1 MKSIYKSQEGDE
13 SNYWNWKGFKI
24 FWSVKGKDNIDP
36 MILLHGFGA
45 SSKHW
50 RNNSDYFAKKGYS
63 VYSIDLIG
71 FGNSAQPG
79 IREIEKLNNGVW
91 CNQVSDFIKQV
102 IRPKTS
108 KKIILIGNSLGSLVA
123 LTCAVYLKNEIL
135 SVIASPLPDP
145 LVIKKKELK
154 LNSIFEKFK
163 TKLIKI
169 FFTVFPLEIVLFL
182 INKLGIIKLGLN
194 SAYFKKDRV
203 DKELIDIVRKP
214 VLRKTAARSLRAMC
228 IGMSTRGNKLKAS
241 YLLEQLSH
249 SKQVPFLLLWGEKD
263 NFIPLFLGKKIA
275 KFHRWVELKIISNS
289 GHCVHD
295 EDPSLFNKISY
306 EWIRDLKTY

>member
-1 MKSIYKSQEGDE
+1 MNSSHKKRKEEE

-24 FWSVKGKDNIDP
+24 FWSVKGKENTQP

-50 RNNSDYFAKKGYS
+50 RSNSYYFAKKGYS

-79 IREIEKLNNGVW
+79 IREIGKLDNGVW
-91 CNQVSDFIKQV
+91 CNQVSDFIKQI
-102 IRPKTS
+102 IRPKTAS
-108 KKIILIGNSLGSLVA
+108 KIILIGNSLGSLVA

-145 LVIKKKELK
+145 LVINLKESK
-154 LNSIFEKFK
+154 FNSIFETFK
-163 TKLIKI
+163 NKLIKI
-169 FFTVFPLEIVLFL
+169 FFRIIPLEIVLFI
-182 INKLGIIKLGLN
+182 INKLGIIRLGLN
-194 SAYFKKDRV
+194 SAYFKKSKV

-228 IGMSTRGNKLKAS
+228 IGMSTRGNKLKGS
-241 YLLEQLSH
+241 YLLDQLSL
-249 SKQVPFLLLWGEKD
+249 SKKVPFLLIWGEKD

-275 KFHRWVELKIISNS
+275 NFHRWVELKIISNS

-295 EDPSLFNKISY
+295 EDPSLFNKISH
-306 EWIRDLKTY
+306 EWIRDLKTF

>member
-1 MKSIYKSQEGDE
+1 MNSIYKSEVGEE

-24 FWSVKGKDNIDP
+24 FWSVKGKENAYP

-79 IREIEKLNNGVW
+79 IREIGKLDNGVW
-91 CNQVSDFIKQV
+91 CNQVSDFIKQI
-102 IRPKTS
+102 IRPETS
-108 KKIILIGNSLGSLVA
+108 KKIILIGNSLGSLIA
-123 LTCAVYLKNEIL
+123 LTCAIYLKDEIL

-145 LVIKKKELK
+145 LVIKKKKSK
-154 LNSIFEKFK
+154 LNPSFEKFNK
-163 TKLIKI
+163 ILIKI
-169 FFTVFPLEIVLFL
+169 FFRILPLEIILFS
-182 INKLGIIKLGLN
+182 INKLGIIKVGLN
-194 SAYFKKDRV
+194 SAYFKKDHV
-203 DKELIDIVRKP
+203 DKELIDLVRKP

-228 IGMSTRGNKLKAS
+228 IGMSTRKNELRAP
-241 YLLEQLSH
+241 YLLEQLSY
-249 SKQVPFLLLWGEKD
+249 SQKVPFLLLWGEKD

-275 KFHRWVELKIISNS
+275 NYHRWVELKIISNS

>member
-1 MKSIYKSQEGDE
+1 MNSTYKSDEGDE
-13 SNYWNWKGFKI
+13 SNYWNWNGFKI
-24 FWSVKGKDNIDP
+24 YWCVKGKENKHPI
-36 MILLHGFGA
+36 ILIHGFGA

-50 RNNSDYFAKKGYS
+50 RKNSNYFAKKGYS
-63 VYSIDLIG
+63 VYSLDLIG

-79 IREIEKLNNGVW
+79 VREIGKLDNGVW
-91 CNQVSDFIKQV
+91 CNQVKDFIQQV
-102 IRPKTS
+102 IRPNTS
-108 KKIILIGNSLGSLVA
+108 NKIVLIGNSLGSLVA

-145 LVIKKKELK
+145 FFLKKKESK
-154 LNSIFEKFK
+154 LNSIFEKSK
-163 TKLIKI
+163 TKFLKI
-169 FFTVFPLEIVLFL
+169 FFMIFPLEIVLFL
-182 INKLGIIKLGLN
+182 INKLGIIRLGLN
-194 SAYFKKDRV
+194 SAYFKKDNI

-241 YLLEQLSH
+241 YLLEKLSN
-249 SKQVPFLLLWGEKD
+249 SKKVPFLLLWGEKD

-275 KFHRWVELKIISNS
+275 NFHRWVELKIISNS

-295 EDPSLFNKISY
+295 EDPSLFNKISH
-306 EWIRDLKTY
+306 EWIRNLKTF

>member
-1 MKSIYKSQEGDE
+1 MNSIDKSVVGDE
-13 SNYWNWKGFKI
+13 SYYWNWNGFKI
-24 FWSVKGKDNIDP
+24 FWSVKGKENIHP
-36 MILLHGFGA
+36 IILLHGFGA

-50 RNNSDYFAKKGYS
+50 RNNSYYFAQKGYS

-79 IREIEKLNNGVW
+79 IRDIGKLDNGVW
-91 CNQVSDFIKQV
+91 CNQVSDFIKQI

-145 LVIKKKELK
+145 LVIIERSSKI
-154 LNSIFEKFK
+154 NSIFEKFRSK
-163 TKLIKI
+163 IIKI
-169 FFTVFPLEIVLFL
+169 FFILFPLEIVLFL

-194 SAYFKKDRV
+194 SAYFKKDHV
-203 DKELIDIVRKP
+203 DKELIDIVKKP

-241 YLLEQLSH
+241 YLLEQLSL
-249 SKQVPFLLLWGEKD
+249 SKKIPFLLLWGEKD

-306 EWIRDLKTY
+306 EWIRDLKTK

>member
-1 MKSIYKSQEGDE
+1 MNPNYKLEGGGE
-13 SNYWNWKGFKI
+13 SNYWNWNGFKI
-24 FWSVKGKDNIDP
+24 FWNVKGKENTRP

-50 RNNSDYFAKKGYS
+50 RRNSYYFAKKGYS

-79 IREIEKLNNGVW
+79 LKDIEKLDNGVW
-91 CNQVSDFIKQV
+91 SNQVSDFIKQV

-108 KKIILIGNSLGSLVA
+108 SKIILIGNSLGSLVA
-123 LTCAVYLKNEIL
+123 LTCAVYLENEIL

-145 LVIKKKELK
+145 LVIRKKDSK
-154 LNSIFEKFK
+154 LNSIFEKVK

-169 FFTVFPLEIVLFL
+169 FFRIFPLEIVLFL
-182 INKLGIIKLGLN
+182 INKLGIIEVGLN
-194 SAYFKKDRV
+194 SAYFKKDHV

-241 YLLEQLSH
+241 YLLEQLSY
-249 SKQVPFLLLWGEKD
+249 SKKVPFLMLWGEKD

-275 KFHRWVELKIISNS
+275 NFHRWVELKIICNS

>member
-1 MKSIYKSQEGDE
+1 MNSKNKSEGGDE
-13 SNYWNWKGFKI
+13 SNYWNWNGFKI
-24 FWSVKGKDNIDP
+24 FWSVKGKENTNP

-50 RNNSDYFAKKGYS
+50 RRNSYYFAKKGYS

-79 IREIEKLNNGVW
+79 LKEIEKLDNGVW

-108 KKIILIGNSLGSLVA
+108 NKIILIGNSLGSLVA
-123 LTCAVYLKNEIL
+123 LTCAVYLENEIL
-135 SVIASPLPDP
+135 CVIASPLPDP
-145 LVIKKKELK
+145 LVIRKKESK

-169 FFTVFPLEIVLFL
+169 FFRIFPLEIVLFL
-182 INKLGIIKLGLN
+182 INKLRIIEIGLH
-194 SAYFKKDRV
+194 SAYFKKDHI

-228 IGMSTRGNKLKAS
+228 FGMSTRGDKLKAS
-241 YLLEQLSH
+241 YLLEKLSH
-249 SKQVPFLLLWGEKD
+249 SKKVPFLLLWGEKD

-275 KFHRWVELKIISNS
+275 NFHRWVELKIIFKS

-295 EDPSLFNKISY
+295 EDPSLFNKVSY

>member
-1 MKSIYKSQEGDE
+1 MEPIYKSEEVEE
-13 SNYWNWKGFKI
+13 SNYWNWNGFKI
-24 FWSVKGKDNIDP
+24 FWSVRGKENKHPI
-36 MILLHGFGA
+36 ILLHGFGA

-50 RNNSDYFAKKGYS
+50 RNNSYYFAKKGYS

-79 IREIEKLNNGVW
+79 IREIGKLDNGVW
-91 CNQVSDFIKQV
+91 CNQVNDFIQQV
-102 IRPKTS
+102 IRPKTQN
-108 KKIILIGNSLGSLVA
+108 KVVLIGNSLGSLVA
-123 LTCAVYLKNEIL
+123 LTCAVYFKNEIF

-145 LVIKKKELK
+145 IVINKGELK
-154 LNSIFEKFK
+154 LNSIFQKIK
-163 TKLIKI
+163 TKIIKLFFILI
-169 FFTVFPLEIVLFL
+169 PLEIVLLL

-194 SAYFKKDRV
+194 SAYFKKENI

-228 IGMSTRGNKLKAS
+228 IGMSTRGHKLKAS
-241 YLLEQLSH
+241 YLL
-249 SKQVPFLLLWGEKD
+249 KQISTTKKVPFLLLWGEKD

-275 KFHRWVELKIISNS
+275 NFHRWVELKIISNS

-295 EDPSLFNKISY
+295 EDPALFNKISY
-306 EWIRDLKTY
+306 EWIRDLKTF

>member
-1 MKSIYKSQEGDE
+1 MNSKYKSEGGDE
-13 SNYWNWKGFKI
+13 SNYWNWNGFKI
-24 FWSVKGKDNIDP
+24 FWSVKGKENTNP

-50 RNNSDYFAKKGYS
+50 RRNSNYFAKKGYS

-79 IREIEKLNNGVW
+79 LKEIEKLDNGVW

-123 LTCAVYLKNEIL
+123 LTCAVYLENEIL

-145 LVIKKKELK
+145 LEIRKKVSK

-169 FFTVFPLEIVLFL
+169 FFRLFPLEIVLFL
-182 INKLGIIKLGLN
+182 INKLGIIEIGLH
-194 SAYFKKDRV
+194 SAYFKKDHV

-228 IGMSTRGNKLKAS
+228 FGMSTRGDKLKAS
-241 YLLEQLSH
+241 YLLEKLSH
-249 SKQVPFLLLWGEKD
+249 SKKVPFLLLWGEKD

-275 KFHRWVELKIISNS
+275 NFHRWVELKIIFNS

-295 EDPSLFNKISY
+295 EDPSLFNKVSY

>member
-1 MKSIYKSQEGDE
+1 MDSINKSQEGNE
-13 SNYWNWKGFKI
+13 SNYWNWNGFKI
-24 FWSVKGKDNIDP
+24 FWSVTGKQNKHP

-50 RNNSDYFAKKGYS
+50 RYNSYYFEKKGYS

-79 IREIEKLNNGVW
+79 IRDIGKLDNGVW
-91 CNQVSDFIKQV
+91 CNQVSDFITQV
-102 IRPKTS
+102 IRPKNS
-108 KKIILIGNSLGSLVA
+108 NKIILIGNSLGSLVA

-135 SVIASPLPDP
+135 AVVASPLPDP
-145 LVIKKKELK
+145 LVIRKKKSK

-163 TKLIKI
+163 TNLIKI
-169 FFTVFPLEIVLFL
+169 FFRIFPLEIVLFL
-182 INKLGIIKLGLN
+182 INKLGIIKIGLN
-194 SAYFKKDRV
+194 SAYFKKDNL
-203 DKELIDIVRKP
+203 DKELIDIVKKP

-228 IGMSTRGNKLKAS
+228 IGMSTRGDKLKAS
-241 YLLEQLSH
+241 YLLEQLSL
-249 SKQVPFLLLWGEKD
+249 SKKIPFLLLWGEKD